1 VTTDPIT
8 SETDG
13 IFAQCERNNT
23 CPKLMHIDSHLEFWQ
38 ARASLVVSDGLGKSV
53 PIPQNVRLYT
63 MGSTQHSAPPTAS
76 AGVCQTL
83 NNPAKQFPTYRALF
97 DGLVKWTTAN
107 DAPPANNYPTLSN
120 GGLAMWS
127 NAGMRES
134 MGFPDLTGLGLAFPS
149 VINELNVTSYASG
162 LPAPARNRTYAI
174 AVPRV
179 DTDGHDRVGILQP
192 DVAVPV
198 ATYSGWN
205 VRKEGFA
212 PGQLCGLNGIM
223 VPFAATA
230 AERNAKR
237 DPRLSLGERYVNRA
251 DYVARV
257 KAAGDALV
265 RNRYLLAEDAARF
278 VSAAN
283 AESKIPQ

>member
-1 VTTDPIT
+1 
-8 SETDG
+8 
-13 IFAQCERNNT
+13 
-23 CPKLMHIDSHLEFWQ
+23 
-38 ARASLVVSDGLGKSV
+38 
-53 PIPQNVRLYT
+53 
-63 MGSTQHSAPPTAS
+63 
-76 AGVCQTL
+76 
-83 NNPAKQFPTYRALF
+83 
-97 DGLVKWTTAN
+97 
-107 DAPPANNYPTLSN
+107 
-120 GGLAMWS
+120 
-127 NAGMRES
+127 
-134 MGFPDLTGLGLAFPS
+134 
-149 VINELNVTSYASG
+149 
-162 LPAPARNRTYAI
+162 
-174 AVPRV
+174 V

-237 DPRLSLGERYVNRA
+237 DPRLSLAERYPNRA

-265 RNRYLLAEDAARF
+265 RDRYLLAEDAARF